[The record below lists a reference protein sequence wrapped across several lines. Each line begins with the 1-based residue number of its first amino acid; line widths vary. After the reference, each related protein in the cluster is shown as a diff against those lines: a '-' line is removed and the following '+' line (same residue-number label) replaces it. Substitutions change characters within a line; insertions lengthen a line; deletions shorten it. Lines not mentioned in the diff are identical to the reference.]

1 MDRSSSYPRAIL
13 HFDGDSFFASVEQAN
28 DWRLCGKPVVT
39 GAERGAATSLSSEAK
54 AYGLN
59 RSMPMS
65 EIRRLCP
72 SAVIVSS
79 DYTAYSIYAR
89 RMYAIVREY
98 TDLVEEYS
106 IDECF
111 ADITGLDEVF
121 GSSYEEIAMQ
131 IKEHLEESLA
141 VTFGVG
147 LAPTKTLAKVASKHH
162 KPAGFTAI
170 PLEKI
175 PEFLGQTQIY
185 DVWGLGGASSVRL
198 RKLGVVTAL
207 DYIEK
212 GSGWLKDNGF
222 VKPQHDTWLELQGR
236 QALHLSCGA
245 HAAPHSVMKTRT
257 FTPPSTERSYIFS
270 QLSKNVEAACAAVR
284 KHHMKARALSFYLK
298 TQEFT
303 YHGVQLELPVALSTP
318 GEILEHIEAR
328 FDEVYATEIP
338 YRASGVTLRSLVRDD
353 SVTLD
358 LFGEYRQIAA
368 KRDAYGA
375 LDSLNK
381 RYGRNTVFLGSSMRA
396 LTAVDRSRK
405 GSAKA
410 KSFLLAGP
418 QKKKSLNIP
427 YLGIAK

>member
-28 DWRLCGKPVVT
+28 DWRLRGKPVVT
-39 GAERGAATSLSSEAK
+39 GAERGAATSLSVEAK
-54 AYGLN
+54 AYGLS

-65 EIRRLCP
+65 EIRRICP
-72 SAVIVSS
+72 QAVIVSS

-89 RMYAIVREY
+89 RMYAIVRMY

-111 ADITGLDEVF
+111 ADITGLDDVF
-121 GSSYEEIAMQ
+121 GSTYEEIAEQ
-131 IKEHLEESLA
+131 IKVHLEESLG

-170 PLEKI
+170 PLGKV
-175 PEFLGQTQIY
+175 PEFLRETQIY

-198 RKLGVVTAL
+198 RKLGIVTAL

-212 GSGWLKDNGF
+212 SEGWLKDHGF
-222 VKPQHDTWLELQGR
+222 VKPQRDTWLELQGR
-236 QALHLSCGA
+236 QALHLSFGGYA
-245 HAAPHSVMKTRT
+245 HPQSVMKTRT
-257 FTPPSTERSYIFS
+257 FTPPSMEREYIFS

-303 YHGVQLELPVALSTP
+303 YHGVQLELPIALSTP
-318 GEILEHIEAR
+318 AEILEHIEAR
-328 FDEVYATEIP
+328 FDEVYATEIL
-338 YRASGVTLRSLVRDD
+338 YRASGVTLRSLVADD
-353 SVTLD
+353 SVTPD

-368 KRDAYGA
+368 KKDAFGA

-396 LTAVDRSRK
+396 LHAPGLART
-405 GSAKA
+405 GKA

-427 YLGIAK
+427 YLGIVR